1 MHAIP
6 QRNFPVEDL
15 VPNPLSRL
23 PGATPLAVLRQHGT
37 QLLLALLPVVTLL
50 LLLLPLPSQPW
61 YRPGEV
67 LAPNPEPWLSLVQ
80 LV

>member
-23 PGATPLAVLRQHGT
+23 LGATPLAVLKQHGT
-37 QLLLALLPVVTLL
+37 QLLLALLPLVTLL
-50 LLLLPLPSQPW
+50 RLPWLAQPW